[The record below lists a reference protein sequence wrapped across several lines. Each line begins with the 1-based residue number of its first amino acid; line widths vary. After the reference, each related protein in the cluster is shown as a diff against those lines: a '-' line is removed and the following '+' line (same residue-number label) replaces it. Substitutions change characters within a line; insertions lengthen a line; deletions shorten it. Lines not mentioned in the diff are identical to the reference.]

1 MIDAFLLGFCP
12 SVFLLLAML
21 GSMDWKMEL
30 LMLKLM
36 LSIIKVS
43 VGAHDFS
50 PEKQSLMPLKMS
62 FKFYVLLKVAVWWLM
77 PWEGPDICAC
87 ILV

>member
-1 MIDAFLLGFCP
+1 MLIIDAFLLGFCP

-30 LMLKLM
+30 LMLKLI

-62 FKFYVLLKVAVWWLM
+62 FMFYVLLKVAVWWLM
-77 PWEGPDICAC
+77 P
-87 ILV
+87 

>member
-1 MIDAFLLGFCP
+1 
-12 SVFLLLAML
+12 
-21 GSMDWKMEL
+21 MEL
-30 LMLKLM
+30 LMLKLI

-62 FKFYVLLKVAVWWLM
+62 FMFYVLLKVAVWWLM
-77 PWEGPDICAC
+77 P
-87 ILV
+87 